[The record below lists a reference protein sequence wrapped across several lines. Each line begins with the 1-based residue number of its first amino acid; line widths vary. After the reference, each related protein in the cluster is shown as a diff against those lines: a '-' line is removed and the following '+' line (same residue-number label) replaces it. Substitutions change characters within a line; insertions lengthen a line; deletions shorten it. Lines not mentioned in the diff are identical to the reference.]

1 MGALFLSCESETGAG
16 VLVGG
21 GNGALVGY
29 LGEGGSCTIIGA
41 GVGAGI
47 IVGGL
52 IGATFCINAV
62 ASKYLLTFPY
72 DWFLGCLIGLD
83 SFCSTSELVAIR
95 AYGFF

>member
-29 LGEGGSCTIIGA
+29 LGEGGSCAIIGA
-41 GVGAGI
+41 GVGAGV

-52 IGATFCINAV
+52 IGAT
-62 ASKYLLTFPY
+62 
-72 DWFLGCLIGLD
+72 LD
-83 SFCSTSELVAIR
+83 NENQKHLKQENKKT
-95 AYGFF
+95 